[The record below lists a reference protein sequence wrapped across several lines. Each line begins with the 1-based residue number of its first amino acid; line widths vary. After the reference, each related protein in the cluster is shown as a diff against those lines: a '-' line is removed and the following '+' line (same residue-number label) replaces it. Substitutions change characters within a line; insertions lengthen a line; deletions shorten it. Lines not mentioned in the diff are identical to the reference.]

1 MRSVIA
7 KQSEDKM
14 SDIRSMT
21 DLELICH
28 LVSPA
33 LSDSR
38 IRHKYRDE
46 WINRH
51 CDRYL
56 PPEEI
61 KSIVNAS
68 REVKSTTREDV
79 TARPR
84 QEAFDLKSGITF
96 IPEDGKEDSEEWPL
110 FRSAQIL
117 LESGWDYVSNGLEK
131 TPERNRG
138 FVQEIFDNKY
148 RSWQI
153 STPQLKWFR
162 AIVDHYNRWANWH
175 LNRKTG

>member
-1 MRSVIA
+1 MRSVVA

-46 WINRH
+46 WIKRH
-51 CDRYL
+51 GDGYL

-68 REVKSTTREDV
+68 QGGDVKVIVPS
-79 TARPR
+79 R
-84 QEAFDLKSGITF
+84 QVESNNGITF
-96 IPEDGKEDSEEWPL
+96 IPEEAKEDSEEWPL

-138 FVQEIFDNKY
+138 FV
-148 RSWQI
+148 
-153 STPQLKWFR
+153 
-162 AIVDHYNRWANWH
+162 
-175 LNRKTG
+175 